1 MKRNLAFRYGF
12 SLLELMMVLF
22 LMAMLALFAL
32 PNYQHYLQRKD
43 LAQAKQQALDVVM
56 HLERYKAR
64 NFSYRG
70 FDLAELYPTAVINQ
84 NQVFIPLGSSSE
96 QAKFIL
102 TVVDYDSLGRL
113 NQTQQPPTATQRT
126 GTDGVSSA
134 ATQDSSAALGR
145 HWAISVE
152 RLKDDR
158 GQLKQANNYDLLL
171 TSTGI
176 RCQTRTFNRVR
187 DFRHCGTE
195 DNQAW

>member
-1 MKRNLAFRYGF
+1 MKFDLQSKQGF
-12 SLLELMMVLF
+12 SLLELMMVLL

-32 PNYQHYLQRKD
+32 PSYQHYLQRKD
-43 LAQAKQQALDVVM
+43 LARAKQQALDLVM
-56 HLERYKAR
+56 DLERYKAR

-70 FDLAELYPTAVINQ
+70 FDLAELYPSAVINQ
-84 NQVFIPLGSSSE
+84 NQMLIPLGSSQA

-102 TVVDYDSLGRL
+102 TVVDYDSLAQL
-113 NQTQQPPTATQRT
+113 NEAKQVKTAAQE
-126 GTDGVSSA
+126 A
-134 ATQDSSAALGR
+134 ASHGILGR

-158 GQLKQANNYDLLL
+158 GQLKQAHNYDLLL

-176 RCQTRTFNRVR
+176 RCQTRTLNRVR
-187 DFRHCGTE
+187 EFRNCGTQ

>member
-1 MKRNLAFRYGF
+1 MKSDLQPRQGF
-12 SLLELMMVLF
+12 SLLELMMVLL

-32 PNYQHYLQRKD
+32 PSYQHYLQRKD
-43 LAQAKQQALDVVM
+43 LAVAKQNALDVAM
-56 HLERYKAR
+56 DLERYKAR

-70 FDLAELYPTAVINQ
+70 FELAERYPSAVINQ
-84 NQVFIPLGSSSE
+84 NQMLIPLGSSQA

-102 TVVDYDSLGRL
+102 TLVDYDSLAKL
-113 NQTQQPPTATQRT
+113 NQVQQAKP
-126 GTDGVSSA
+126 A
-134 ATQDSSAALGR
+134 AQAVAALVTQDSKTVLGR

-152 RLKDDR
+152 RLTDDR

-176 RCQTRTFNRVR
+176 RCQTRTLNRVR
-187 DFRHCGTE
+187 EFRHCGTE